1 MKVCQPL
8 QTFEDTVSLFVATF
22 ALKVARQPVA
32 NELFLRRM
40 MHHLF

>member
-8 QTFEDTVSLFVATF
+8 QTFQDTVSLFVATF
-22 ALKVARQPVA
+22 ALKVARQPFA
-32 NELFLRRM
+32 NKLFVRKM